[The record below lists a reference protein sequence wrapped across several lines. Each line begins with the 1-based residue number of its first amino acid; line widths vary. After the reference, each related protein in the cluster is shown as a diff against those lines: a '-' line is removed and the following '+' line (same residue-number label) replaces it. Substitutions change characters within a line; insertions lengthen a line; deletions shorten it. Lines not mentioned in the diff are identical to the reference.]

1 VKRIFDIIVS
11 LMGIIVLF
19 IPMLPVVILIKITSK
34 GPVVYW
40 SKRVG
45 TNNTIFF
52 MPKFR
57 TMKIETPV
65 VATHLMS
72 DPEKYITP
80 IGKYLRKTSIDELPQ
95 LLSVLKGDMSIVG
108 PRPALYNQNDLI
120 ALRTEKGVH
129 VLKPGLTG
137 LSQVNGRA
145 DMSNQEKVDY
155 DESYLNNISLM
166 GDLKIIYKTISSVLS
181 ADGIL
186 H

>member
-1 VKRIFDIIVS
+1 MKRIFDIIVS